1 MLNSIYAKLLDLV
14 LRIACISV
22 LFFAGKRVG
31 KKEAATENMEALK
44 DAARK
49 EAQDWANRPSD
60 ADIPD
65 RLREAARKR
74 KGRP

>member
-1 MLNSIYAKLLDLV
+1 MKAFFLNIILKIAGIAVLLLAAKRD
-14 LRIACISV
+14 
-22 LFFAGKRVG
+22 GKN
-31 KKEAATENMEALK
+31 EAIHEQMESLHE
-44 DAARK
+44 AARK

-74 KGRP
+74 KNRP